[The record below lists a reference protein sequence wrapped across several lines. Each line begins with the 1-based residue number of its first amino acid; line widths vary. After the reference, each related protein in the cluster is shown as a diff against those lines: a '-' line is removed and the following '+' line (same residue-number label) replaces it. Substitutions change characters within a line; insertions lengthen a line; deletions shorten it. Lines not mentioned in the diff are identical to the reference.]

1 MDAAEKLAIQS
12 PSEFP
17 IPVYTNL
24 VVSLADFLFSYGY
37 ELHCGIIFLFRKFCR
52 CRETTEV

>member
-1 MDAAEKLAIQS
+1 MDAAEKLAIPS

-24 VVSLADFLFSYGY
+24 AVSLADFLFARLRTPLWNNFPFSK
-37 ELHCGIIFLFRKFCR
+37 ISQMSRDD
-52 CRETTEV
+52 